1 MRLPYQVLF
10 GTGDVLAQ
18 QLVDQVGIEKHD
30 FARTGRMVLYGG
42 GMPLQA
48 TCKPYNAR
56 SKKLMVTR
64 AFKNIAIFGPGA
76 TTWYKFMQR
85 SIVFKNPK
93 LTLVARVCADQT
105 LFTPTHLTCFLSSMA
120 ILEGNDPLERLRTTF
135 GTAYK
140 TNLMLWPWVQAA
152 NFTFVP
158 LEHRVLVV
166 NLVSLGTFLPLA
178 SLREYC
184 ISLLILNYQLLG
196 WNCILSLMNNI
207 VLVYNLSTIKY
218 APAVTFKPSMKK
230 GEREGLVQTVQ
241 TQTAQSFSMPE
252 D

>member
-1 MRLPYQVLF
+1 MLRWYQAKLAARPLLTQSIGSAVLF

-18 QLVDQVGIEKHD
+18 QLVDGVGIEKHD
-30 FARTGRMVLYGG
+30 YARTGRMLLYGG
-42 GMPLQA
+42 
-48 TCKPYNAR
+48 
-56 SKKLMVTR
+56 
-64 AFKNIAIFGPGA
+64 AIFGPGA

-85 SIVFKNPK
+85 NIVFRNPK

-120 ILEGNDPLERLRTTF
+120 ILEGNDPLERLRTSF

-166 NLVSLGTFLPLA
+166 NLVSLG
-178 SLREYC
+178 
-184 ISLLILNYQLLG
+184 
-196 WNCILSLMNNI
+196 WNCILSLIN
-207 VLVYNLSTIKY
+207 S
-218 APAVTFKPSMKK
+218 K
-230 GEREGLVQTVQ
+230 GEKDAT
-241 TQTAQSFSMPE
+241 
-252 D
+252 